1 MNFMSYPESCDYFR
15 KKCSEWNSTHPHYDM
30 KKYVN
35 HQGKTGLV
43 AEFRNDPLFS
53 KLVCPFLKQYAQ
65 GQEKDMTS
73 SIIKE
78 ATSLLEG
85 DFFTAEIDIIVI
97 SVLEACGYEGTAM
110 KLVKG
115 LLTAI
120 IIAGAITVVA
130 SALKKK

>member
-1 MNFMSYPESCDYFR
+1 MSYPECCDYFR
-15 KKCSEWNSTHPHYDM
+15 GKCSQWNLAHPHYDM
-30 KKYVN
+30 RKYVN
-35 HQGKTGLV
+35 HRGKDGLV
-43 AEFRNDPLFS
+43 TEFRNDPLFS

-97 SVLEACGYEGTAM
+97 AVLEACGYEGTAM
-110 KLVKG
+110 KLLKG

-120 IIAGAITVVA
+120 IIAGAIAVVA
-130 SALKKK
+130 SAFKKK